1 MSAVTA
7 PARAVVLPA
16 FGAELEV
23 REFPRLAPRAGA
35 LVATVELGGVC
46 GTDLHLQDGRMAI
59 PTPLVL
65 GHEAVG
71 RVRSLGDG
79 VTADANGVPLA
90 PGDLIGWA
98 SNIPCGAC
106 FYCVQEGERS
116 LCERRT
122 VYGINQSAD
131 TWPHLSGGWADE
143 IYLRPG
149 STVVKLPEGTT
160 GEQVIALGCAG
171 PTVVHGLLEITPPR
185 VGDVVV
191 VQGAG
196 PVGLASAMYAKI
208 AGAAQVVLVGGPAS
222 RLDLALDLGACDV
235 ALDIF
240 SVPDPAERTARVL
253 AETPAGRGADLVV
266 EATGAPQAVGEGL
279 DLCRKNGRYLVVGQY
294 TDHGAV
300 PLNPHLITRKQ
311 LKVFGSWAMTG
322 EHYVKHVAAVPLL
335 AQRFDL
341 GRLVTRYHLGQA
353 NQALADMRSGVTLK
367 PVLSP

>member
-1 MSAVTA
+1 M
-7 PARAVVLPA
+7 
-16 FGAELEV
+16 
-23 REFPRLAPRAGA
+23 
-35 LVATVELGGVC
+35 
-46 GTDLHLQDGRMAI
+46 
-59 PTPLVL
+59 
-65 GHEAVG
+65 
-71 RVRSLGDG
+71 
-79 VTADANGVPLA
+79 
-90 PGDLIGWA
+90 
-98 SNIPCGAC
+98 
-106 FYCVQEGERS
+106 
-116 LCERRT
+116 
-122 VYGINQSAD
+122 
-131 TWPHLSGGWADE
+131 
-143 IYLRPG
+143 
-149 STVVKLPEGTT
+149 
-160 GEQVIALGCAG
+160 
-171 PTVVHGLLEITPPR
+171 VHGLLEITPPR
-185 VGDVVV
+185 LGDVVV

-196 PVGLASAMYAKI
+196 PVGLASAMYANI
-208 AGAAQVVLVGGPAS
+208 AGAAKVVLVGGPAS
-222 RLDLALDLGACDV
+222 RLELALDLGACDV